1 MRGECPLEKHNK
13 YMNSCSSIHDY
24 SIKKENCQMTLL
36 LFISHKKLR
45 HLHMD
50 AINNVLK
57 ILKPLINH
65 CGIIKVIGNLRIY
78 SYKNP
83 YINCK
88 LIFLIVLK
96 GMKMHL
102 HQVWFA

>member
-1 MRGECPLEKHNK
+1 M
-13 YMNSCSSIHDY
+13 MI
-24 SIKKENCQMTLL
+24 L
-36 LFISHKKLR
+36 LFISYKKLW

-50 AINNVLK
+50 AINHVLK
-57 ILKPLINH
+57 IFELLINH
-65 CGIIKVIGNLRIY
+65 CGIIKVIGNLGIY

-96 GMKMHL
+96 GVKMHL
-102 HQVWFA
+102 RLVWFA